1 MAGLGYALEHIA
13 PLFLMCESG
22 DLGLHVDPQS
32 PLSEGR
38 PTVVLYDS
46 IPAGIGFSERLFE
59 IHAELM
65 EHTLEVVSTCNC
77 ADGCPSCVGPGG
89 EEGSG
94 GKQEALAILGKI
106 SGGD

>member
-1 MAGLGYALEHIA
+1 MAGLAHALEHIA

-32 PLSEGR
+32 PLSDGR

-46 IPAGIGFSERLFE
+46 IPAGIGFSERLFA
-59 IHAELM
+59 IHGDLM
-65 EHTLEVVSTCNC
+65 KYTREVVSTCGC
-77 ADGCPSCVGPGG
+77 MDGCPSCVGPGG

-94 GKQEALAILGKI
+94 GKQEALAIMAKL
-106 SGGD
+106 S